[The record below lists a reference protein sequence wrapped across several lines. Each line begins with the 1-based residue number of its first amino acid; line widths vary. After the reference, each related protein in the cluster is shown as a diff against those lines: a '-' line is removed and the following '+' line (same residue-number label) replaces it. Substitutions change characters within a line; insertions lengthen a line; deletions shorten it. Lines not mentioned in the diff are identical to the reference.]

1 MIQTILSGSANVP
14 LANTIGA
21 ALGVTPGRR
30 VLTRFPDGEL
40 HVEIEDTMRGQDVY
54 LVQPTSP
61 PADEH
66 LMELLFLADA
76 CRRAGA
82 ARLTAVIPYFGYA
95 RQDRRSGRR
104 SPVGAR
110 LVAEL
115 IEAAGF
121 GRVVTMDVHTPAIEG
136 FFSIPVEH
144 LSATPLLAETL
155 RPSIAANTIIV
166 APDLGAVKLA
176 ERYQSLLHTPVAV
189 VSKTR
194 LGGAQVAVRG
204 LIGDVKGRSP
214 LIVDDMITTG
224 ATIEAAVASLLAA
237 GCEAPISIAAAHG
250 LFVGPAAER
259 LQALPIRQVTVT
271 NTVAMS
277 STLPFPVQTADVAPV
292 IAEAIA
298 RVHREQ
304 SIQDLL
310 LKA

>member
-1 MIQTILSGSANVP
+1 MILTLLSGSANVP
-14 LANTIGA
+14 LSTAIAT
-21 ALGVTPGRR
+21 ALRLTPGRR

-40 HVEIEDTMRGQDVY
+40 HVEIEDTVRGQDVY

-82 ARLTAVIPYFGYA
+82 ARLTAVVPYFGYA
-95 RQDRRSGRR
+95 RQDRRSARR
-104 SPVGAR
+104 APVGAR
-110 LVAEL
+110 LVAQL

-121 GRVVTMDVHTPAIEG
+121 ARVVTMDVHTPAVEG
-136 FFSIPVEH
+136 FFGIPVEH
-144 LSATPLLAETL
+144 VTATPLLAEAV
-155 RPSIAANTIIV
+155 RPSLPSNTVIV

-176 ERYQSLLHTPVAV
+176 ERYQSVLRAPVAV

-194 LGGAQVAVRG
+194 LDGAQVAARG
-204 LIGDVKGRSP
+204 VIGDVKGRSP

-224 ATIEAAVASLLAA
+224 ATIEAAIESLLAA
-237 GCEAPISIAAAHG
+237 GCEPPVSIAAVHG
-250 LFVGPAAER
+250 LFVGPAIER
-259 LQALPIRQVTVT
+259 LRALPVRQITVT
-271 NTVAMS
+271 NTVSLPA
-277 STLPFPVQTADVAPV
+277 TLPVPVQTADVASLL
-292 IAEAIA
+292 ADAIA

-304 SIQDLL
+304 SMRELL